1 MKTSA
6 ILLLTLL
13 SFPIFAQTTP
23 KTISGTVKDIQ
34 NETLPGA
41 TVKLL
46 KASDSTMVTAEI
58 TNANGKFQFNDL
70 QNGTYL
76 LAITAISQKP
86 YRSVA
91 LTIDDTRNSIVLP
104 VIVLLPA
111 KNIELKE
118 VVVKAK
124 RPLIEQDIE
133 KTIVNV
139 ESMISSATSNTLE
152 VLEKTPGVTVGSN
165 GEISLN
171 GRSGILVLIDGRATY
186 MSGSDLAAYLKS
198 LPGGL
203 LDKIELMD
211 NPSAKYDAAGN
222 GIINIRL
229 KKNRVG
235 GFTGNI
241 SLGSSQGIYGRHNSS
256 MNLNYN
262 HKKLN
267 VFANLGGNKEK
278 NYNNDIFDRRF
289 FDTKGQQISN
299 VLLLNNN
306 ISTNKSLNAILG
318 LDYAATP
325 KTTYGLLLNLN
336 AGTRN
341 AGIDYNS
348 KNYNT
353 DRLLDAKGDGSTII
367 NDKRSNFGS
376 NLNMQHKFN
385 QKGREI
391 MVDVNYLKYQSNGN
405 QRVQNF
411 RYLPEGSLTDSDE
424 FLYLVPGT
432 ITIYTAKVDYVHS
445 LKNKASWEAGAKSSV
460 IDNDN
465 ISNYFDVKGNVQT
478 IDNGKSNHFK
488 YRENINAAYFNT
500 RKEWKRMG
508 MQLGL
513 RAETTQAR
521 GTQLGNEAVTGSTF
535 TKNYTKLFPSL
546 FINYKL
552 DSVNKNSLN
561 LSFTRRINRPD
572 YQSLNPFMFFRDQ
585 YSYTAGNPLLLPQY
599 QNRIEL
605 KFQHK
610 QWLQMGLSYNRFTNV
625 IFQTTEAVDTI
636 FITRPN
642 NVAKGFMLLLNTTIS
657 ASPTKWWNIIY
668 TLRLSH
674 MGLNG
679 MSYTEKLNPSA
690 YVARFE
696 VYNQFRFNKGWS
708 ADVSGYYASSDLNGQ
723 AYTDMMYRVSGA
735 IQKKIW
741 KDKASIRISA
751 EDIFHSWI
759 RHNRSVSIKQ
769 AQFFQTNESD
779 TQRIGV
785 AFTYRFGKETFAR
798 KRRHNN
804 NAADDE
810 KGRVNYCPFCTFVLK
825 QK

>member
-1 MKTSA
+1 MKTAA
-6 ILLLTLL
+6 ILLLTLFL
-13 SFPIFAQTTP
+13 SPIFAQTLS
-23 KTISGTVKDIQ
+23 KNISGTVKDTQ

-46 KASDSTMVTAEI
+46 KATDSTIVAGEI
-58 TNANGKFQFNDL
+58 TNASGKFQFSNL

-76 LAITAISQKP
+76 LAITAMGQKP
-86 YRSVA
+86 FMSVA
-91 LTIDDTRNSIVLP
+91 LTIDDTRNSLVLP
-104 VIVLLPA
+104 IIILLPA

-118 VVVKAK
+118 VIVKAK
-124 RPLIEQDIE
+124 RPLIEQDID

-152 VLEKTPGVTVGSN
+152 VLEKTPGVTIGSN

-186 MSGSDLAAYLKS
+186 MSGPDLAAYLKS

-203 LDKIELMD
+203 LDKIELID

-235 GFTGNI
+235 GFTGNV
-241 SLGSSQGIYGRHNSS
+241 SMGSSQGVYGRNNGS

-262 HKKLN
+262 HKRLN

-289 FDTKGQQISN
+289 YDTQGQQISN
-299 VLLLNNN
+299 VLLLNDN
-306 ISTNKSLNAILG
+306 ISNNKSLNGILG

-325 KTTYGLLLNLN
+325 KTTYGLMLNLN
-336 AGTRN
+336 GGTRN

-348 KNYNT
+348 KNFNS
-353 DRLLDAKGDGSTII
+353 DRLLDAVGNGNTTI
-367 NDKRSNFGS
+367 NDKRTNFGS
-376 NLNMQHKFN
+376 NLNFQHKFN
-385 QKGREI
+385 KPGREMI
-391 MVDVNYLKYQSNGN
+391 VDLNYLNYQSKGN
-405 QRVQNF
+405 QLVQNF
-411 RYLPEGSLTDSDE
+411 RYLPEGSLTEQDE
-424 FLYLVPGT
+424 FLYLVPGN
-432 ITIYTAKVDYVHS
+432 ITIYTAKADYVHP
-445 LKNKASWEAGAKSSV
+445 LKNKASWEAGLKSSI

-465 ISNYFDVKGNVQT
+465 SSNYFDITGSVQT
-478 IDNGKSNHFK
+478 IDNEKSNHFK

-500 RKEWKRMG
+500 RKEWKRVG

-521 GTQLGNEAVTGSTF
+521 GNQLANEVVPGSTF
-535 TKNYTKLFPSL
+535 TKNYTKVFPSL

-552 DSVNKNSLN
+552 GSLNKNSLN

-572 YQSLNPFMFFRDQ
+572 YQSLNPFVFFRDQ

-625 IFQTTEAVDTI
+625 IFQTTEAIDTV
-636 FITRPN
+636 FVTRPN
-642 NVAKGFMLLLNTTIS
+642 NVAKGFMLLLNTTLS
-657 ASPTKWWNIIY
+657 ASPTKWWNLIY

-679 MSYTEKLNPSA
+679 MSYTEKLNPKA
-690 YVARFE
+690 YVVRFE

-708 ADVSGYYASSDLNGQ
+708 AELSGYYASSDLNGQ
-723 AYTDMMYRVSGA
+723 AYTGMMYRVGGA

-751 EDIFHSWI
+751 EDVFHSWI

-779 TQRIGV
+779 TQRVGV

-798 KRRHNN
+798 KRRHND
-804 NAADDE
+804 NAADEE
-810 KGRVNYCPFCTFVLK
+810 KGRI
-825 QK
+825 Q

>member
-6 ILLLTLL
+6 ILLLTLF
-13 SFPIFAQTTP
+13 SFSIFAQTIS
-23 KTISGTVKDIQ
+23 KTISGTVKNTQ
-34 NETLPGA
+34 NEILPGA

-46 KASDSTMVTAEI
+46 KATDSLMLAREI
-58 TNANGKFQFNDL
+58 TNANGKFQFNNL

-76 LAITAISQKP
+76 LAITAMGQKP
-86 YRSVA
+86 FTSVA
-91 LTIDDTRNSIVLP
+91 LTIDDTRSNIVLP

-124 RPLIEQDIE
+124 RPLIEQDID

-171 GRSGILVLIDGRATY
+171 GRSGILVLIDCRATY
-186 MSGSDLAAYLKS
+186 MSGPDLAAYLKS

-235 GFTGNI
+235 GFTGN
-241 SLGSSQGIYGRHNSS
+241 SSMGSSQGVYGRHNGSLN
-256 MNLNYN
+256 MNYN

-267 VFANLGGNKEK
+267 VFANLGANKEK
-278 NYNNDIFDRRF
+278 NYNNDVFDRLF
-289 FDTKGQQISN
+289 YDTRGQQTSN
-299 VLLLNNN
+299 VLLLNDN
-306 ISTNKSLNAILG
+306 ISDNKSLNAILE
-318 LDYAATP
+318 LDFAATP
-325 KTTYGLLLNLN
+325 KTTYGLMLNLN
-336 AGTRN
+336 GGTRN
-341 AGIDYNS
+341 AIIDYQSN
-348 KNYNT
+348 NYNT
-353 DRLLDAKGDGSTII
+353 NRLLDAIGNGNTVL
-367 NDKRSNFGS
+367 NDKRTNFGT
-376 NLNMQHKFN
+376 NLNLQHKFN
-385 QKGREI
+385 KPGQEM
-391 MVDVNYLKYQSNGN
+391 MVDMNYLNYQSNGN

-411 RYLPEGSLTDSDE
+411 RYLPEGALAEQDE

-432 ITIYTAKVDYVHS
+432 INIYTAKADYVHP
-445 LKNKASWEAGAKSSV
+445 LKKKTSWEAGVKSSV

-465 ISNYFDVKGNVQT
+465 ISNYFNVKGTVQT

-488 YRENINAAYFNT
+488 YHENINAAYFNT
-500 RKEWKRMG
+500 RKEWKRVG
-508 MQLGL
+508 IQLGL

-521 GTQLGNEAVTGSTF
+521 GNQLGNEVVQGSTF
-535 TKNYTKLFPSL
+535 TKNYTKVFPSL

-552 DSVNKNSLN
+552 DSLNKNSLN

-572 YQSLNPFMFFRDQ
+572 YQSLNPFVFFRDQ
-585 YSYTAGNPLLLPQY
+585 YSYTAGNPLLFPQY

-625 IFQTTEAVDTI
+625 IFQTTEAIDTI

-642 NVAKGFMLLLNTTIS
+642 NVASGFMLLLNTTLS
-657 ASPTKWWNIIY
+657 ASPTKWWNLIY
-668 TLRLSH
+668 TIRLSH

-679 MSYTEKLNPSA
+679 MSYTEKLNPRA

-696 VYNQFRFNKGWS
+696 VYNQFRLNKGWS
-708 ADVSGYYASSDLNGQ
+708 ADLSGYYASSDLNGQ
-723 AYTDMMYRVSGA
+723 AYTDMMYRVGGA
-735 IQKKIW
+735 VQKKIW
-741 KDKASIRISA
+741 KDKASLRISV
-751 EDIFHSWI
+751 DDVFHSWI

-785 AFTYRFGKETFAR
+785 AFTYRFGKDTFAR
-798 KRRHNN
+798 KRRHND

-810 KGRVNYCPFCTFVLK
+810 KGRVN
-825 QK
+825 

>member
-1 MKTSA
+1 MKTAA
-6 ILLLTLL
+6 ILLFTLF
-13 SFPIFAQTTP
+13 SFPIFAQTISR
-23 KTISGTVKDIQ
+23 TISGTVKDTQ
-34 NETLPGA
+34 NEPIPGA
-41 TVKLL
+41 TVRLL
-46 KASDSTMVTAEI
+46 KATDSTMVKGDI
-58 TNANGKFQFNDL
+58 TNANGKFQFNNL
-70 QNGTYL
+70 ENGTYV
-76 LAITAISQKP
+76 LAITAMSQKP
-86 YRSVA
+86 FTSVA
-91 LTIDDTRNSIVLP
+91 LTIDDTRNGIVLP

-124 RPLIEQDIE
+124 RPLIEQDID

-165 GEISLN
+165 SEISLN

-186 MSGSDLAAYLKS
+186 MSGPDLAAYLKS

-203 LDKIELMD
+203 LDKIELID

-222 GIINIRL
+222 AIINIRL

-235 GFTGNI
+235 GFTGNVSI
-241 SLGSSQGIYGRHNSS
+241 GSSQGVYGRNNGSV
-256 MNLNYN
+256 NLNYN
-262 HKKLN
+262 HKKVN
-267 VFANLGGNKEK
+267 VFGNLGLNKEK
-278 NYNNDIFDRRF
+278 NYTDDIFDRRF
-289 FDTKGQQISN
+289 YDTKGQQISN
-299 VLLLNNN
+299 VLLLNNTVSN
-306 ISTNKSLNAILG
+306 NKSLNALLG

-325 KTTYGLLLNLN
+325 KTTYGLLINMN
-336 AGTRN
+336 EGARNTR
-341 AGIDYNS
+341 IDYNS
-348 KNYNT
+348 NNYDAN
-353 DRLLDAKGDGSTII
+353 RLLDAKGDGNTVL
-367 NDKRSNFGS
+367 NDNGTNFGS
-376 NLNMQHKFN
+376 NLNFQHKFN
-385 QKGREI
+385 RKGREL
-391 MVDVNYLKYQSNGN
+391 MADVNYLKYQSNGN

-411 RYLPEGSLTDSDE
+411 HYWPEGGMVDSNE
-424 FLYLVPGT
+424 FLYLVPGN
-432 ITIYTAKVDYVHS
+432 INIYTAKADYVHP
-445 LKNKASWEAGAKSSV
+445 LKNKASWEAGVKSSI

-465 ISNYFDVKGNVQT
+465 SSNLFNVNGTVQT
-478 IDNGKSNHFK
+478 IDIGKSNHFK

-500 RKEWKRMG
+500 RKEWKQVG

-521 GTQLGNEAVTGSTF
+521 GNQLGNEAVQGSTF
-535 TKNYTKLFPSL
+535 TKNYTKVFPSL

-552 DSVNKNSLN
+552 DSLNKNSFN

-572 YQSLNPFMFFRDQ
+572 YRSLNPFVFFRDQ
-585 YSYTAGNPLLLPQY
+585 YSYTGGNPLLLPQY

-605 KFQHK
+605 KYQHK

-625 IFQTTEAVDTI
+625 IFQTTEAIDTI
-636 FITRPN
+636 FVTRPN
-642 NVAKGFMLLLNTTIS
+642 NVAKGFMLLLNTTVS
-657 ASPTKWWNIIY
+657 VSPTKWWNLIY

-679 MSYTEKLNPSA
+679 MSYTEKLNPKA

-708 ADVSGYYASSDLNGQ
+708 AELSGYYASSDLNGQ
-723 AYTDMMYRVSGA
+723 AYTGMMYRVGGA
-735 IQKKIW
+735 LQKKIW

-751 EDIFHSWI
+751 EDVLHSWI

-779 TQRIGV
+779 TQRIGA
-785 AFTYRFGKETFAR
+785 AFTYRFGKDTFAR

-804 NAADDE
+804 NAADEE
-810 KGRVNYCPFCTFVLK
+810 KGRIN
-825 QK
+825 

>member
-1 MKTSA
+1 MKTAA

-13 SFPIFAQTTP
+13 SLPIYAQ
-23 KTISGTVKDIQ
+23 KTISGTVKDTQ
-34 NETLPGA
+34 NETVPGA

-46 KASDSTMVTAEI
+46 KAMDSTMISGEI
-58 TNANGKFQFNDL
+58 TNANGKFQFTNL
-70 QNGTYL
+70 PNGTYL
-76 LAITAISQKP
+76 LAITAMSQKN
-86 YRSVA
+86 YMSAVLTMDDVRS
-91 LTIDDTRNSIVLP
+91 SIVLP

-124 RPLIEQDIE
+124 RPLIEQDMD

-152 VLEKTPGVTVGSN
+152 VLEKTPGVTVGMN

-186 MSGSDLAAYLKS
+186 MSGPDLAAYLKS

-211 NPSAKYDAAGN
+211 NPSAKYDAGGN
-222 GIINIRL
+222 AIINIRL

-241 SLGSSQGIYGRHNSS
+241 SMGSSQGVYGRHNGS

-267 VFANLGGNKEK
+267 VFANLGLNKEK

-289 FDTKGQQISN
+289 YDTEGQQISN
-299 VLLLNNN
+299 VLLLNDN
-306 ISTNKSLNAILG
+306 ISRNKGLNAIWG

-325 KTTYGLLLNLN
+325 KTTYGLLINMN
-336 AGTRN
+336 GGARN
-341 AGIDYNS
+341 TSIDYNS
-348 KNYNT
+348 NNYNT
-353 DRLLDAKGDGSTII
+353 DRLLDARGDGSTLV
-367 NDKRSNFGS
+367 NDTRRNFGS
-376 NLNMQHKFN
+376 NLNLQHKFN
-385 QKGREI
+385 KAGREL
-391 MVDVNYLKYQSNGN
+391 MADLNYLNYRGDGN

-411 RYLPEGSLTDSDE
+411 RYLPEGSLIDGDE
-424 FLYLVPGT
+424 FLYLVPGN
-432 ITIYTAKVDYVHS
+432 INIYTAKADYVHP
-445 LKNKASWEAGAKSSV
+445 LKNKASWEAGLKSSV

-465 ISNYFDVKGNVQT
+465 KSTFFDVKGNVQT
-478 IDNGKSNHFK
+478 IDNRNSNHFK
-488 YRENINAAYFNT
+488 YHENINAAYFNT
-500 RKEWKRMG
+500 RKEWKRVG

-521 GTQLGNEAVTGSTF
+521 GNQLGNEAVVGSTF
-535 TKNYTKLFPSL
+535 TKNYTKLFPSV

-552 DSVNKNSLN
+552 DSLNKNSLN

-572 YQSLNPFMFFRDQ
+572 YQALNPFVFFRDQ
-585 YSYTAGNPLLLPQY
+585 YSYTAGNPLLIPQY

-625 IFQTTEAVDTI
+625 IFQTTEAIDTI

-642 NVAKGFMLLLNTTIS
+642 NVTKGFMLILNTTVS
-657 ASPTKWWNIIY
+657 GSPTKWWNLIY

-690 YVARFE
+690 YVARLE
-696 VYNQFRFNKGWS
+696 VYNQFRLNKGWS
-708 ADVSGYYASSDLNGQ
+708 ADLSGYYASSDLNGQ
-723 AYTDMMYRVSGA
+723 AYTGMMYRVGGA
-735 IQKKIW
+735 VQKKIW
-741 KDKASIRISA
+741 KDKASIRISV

-769 AQFFQTNESD
+769 AHFFQTNESD
-779 TQRIGV
+779 TQRVGV
-785 AFTYRFGKETFAR
+785 AFTYRFGKDTFAR
-798 KRRHNN
+798 KRRHND

-810 KGRVNYCPFCTFVLK
+810 KGRVN
-825 QK
+825 

>member
-6 ILLLTLL
+6 ILLLTLF
-13 SFPIFAQTTP
+13 SFSIFAQTIS
-23 KTISGTVKDIQ
+23 KTISGTVKNTQ
-34 NETLPGA
+34 NEILPGA

-46 KASDSTMVTAEI
+46 KATDSLMLAKEI
-58 TNANGKFQFNDL
+58 TNANGKFQFNNL

-76 LAITAISQKP
+76 LAITAMGQKP
-86 YRSVA
+86 FTSVA
-91 LTIDDTRNSIVLP
+91 LTIDDTRSNIVLP

-124 RPLIEQDIE
+124 RPLIEQDID

-171 GRSGILVLIDGRATY
+171 GRSGILVLIDCRATY
-186 MSGSDLAAYLKS
+186 MSGPDLAAYLKS

-235 GFTGNI
+235 GFTGN
-241 SLGSSQGIYGRHNSS
+241 SSMGSSQGVYGRHNGSLN
-256 MNLNYN
+256 MNYN

-267 VFANLGGNKEK
+267 VFANLGANKEK
-278 NYNNDIFDRRF
+278 NYNNDVFDRLF
-289 FDTKGQQISN
+289 YDTRGQQTSN
-299 VLLLNNN
+299 VLLLNDN
-306 ISTNKSLNAILG
+306 ISDNKSLNAILG
-318 LDYAATP
+318 LDFAATP
-325 KTTYGLLLNLN
+325 KTTYGLMLNLN
-336 AGTRN
+336 GGTRN
-341 AGIDYNS
+341 AIIDYQSN
-348 KNYNT
+348 NYNT
-353 DRLLDAKGDGSTII
+353 NRLLDAIGNGNTVL
-367 NDKRSNFGS
+367 NDKRTNFGT
-376 NLNMQHKFN
+376 NLNLQHKFN
-385 QKGREI
+385 KPGQEM
-391 MVDVNYLKYQSNGN
+391 MVDMNYLNYQSNGN

-411 RYLPEGSLTDSDE
+411 RYLPEGALAEQDE

-432 ITIYTAKVDYVHS
+432 INIYTAKADYVHP
-445 LKNKASWEAGAKSSV
+445 LKKKTSWEAGVKSSV

-465 ISNYFDVKGNVQT
+465 ISNYFNVKGTVQT

-488 YRENINAAYFNT
+488 YHENINAAYFNT
-500 RKEWKRMG
+500 RKEWKRVG
-508 MQLGL
+508 IQLGL

-521 GTQLGNEAVTGSTF
+521 GNQLGNEVVQGSTF
-535 TKNYTKLFPSL
+535 TKNYTKVFPSL

-552 DSVNKNSLN
+552 DSLNKNSLN

-572 YQSLNPFMFFRDQ
+572 YQSLNPFVFFRDQ
-585 YSYTAGNPLLLPQY
+585 YSYTAGNPLLFPQY

-625 IFQTTEAVDTI
+625 IFQTTEAIDTI

-642 NVAKGFMLLLNTTIS
+642 NVASGFMLLLNTTVS
-657 ASPTKWWNIIY
+657 ASPTKWWNLIY
-668 TLRLSH
+668 TIRLSH

-679 MSYTEKLNPSA
+679 MSYTEKLNPRA

-696 VYNQFRFNKGWS
+696 VYNQFRLNKGWS
-708 ADVSGYYASSDLNGQ
+708 ADLSGYYASSDLNGQ
-723 AYTDMMYRVSGA
+723 AYTDMMYRVGGA
-735 IQKKIW
+735 VQKKIW
-741 KDKASIRISA
+741 KDKASLRISV
-751 EDIFHSWI
+751 DDVFHSWI

-785 AFTYRFGKETFAR
+785 AFTYRFGKDTFAR
-798 KRRHNN
+798 KRRHND

-810 KGRVNYCPFCTFVLK
+810 KGRVN
-825 QK
+825 

>member
-1 MKTSA
+1 MKTAA
-6 ILLLTLL
+6 ILLLSLFSSL
-13 SFPIFAQTTP
+13 IFAQNLS
-23 KTISGTVKDIQ
+23 KTISGTVKDTQ
-34 NETLPGA
+34 NEPIPGA
-41 TVKLL
+41 TVRLL
-46 KASDSTMVTAEI
+46 KATDSTMVTGEI
-58 TNANGKFQFNDL
+58 TNANGKFQFSNL

-76 LAITAISQKP
+76 LSITAMGQKP
-86 YRSVA
+86 FTSVA
-91 LTIDDTRNSIVLP
+91 LSIDDLRNSIVLP

-124 RPLIEQDIE
+124 RPLIEQDID

-186 MSGSDLAAYLKS
+186 MSGPDLAAYLKS

-203 LDKIELMD
+203 LDKIELID

-222 GIINIRL
+222 AVINIRL

-241 SLGSSQGIYGRHNSS
+241 SIGSSQGVFGRHNGSL
-256 MNLNYN
+256 NLNYN

-267 VFANLGGNKEK
+267 VFANLGANQEK
-278 NYNNDIFDRRF
+278 NYSNDIFDRRF
-289 FDTKGQQISN
+289 YDTKGQQISS
-299 VLLLNNN
+299 VLLLNDN
-306 ISTNKSLNAILG
+306 ISRNNGLNAIWG
-318 LDYAATP
+318 LDYVATP
-325 KTTYGLLLNLN
+325 KTTYGLLINMN
-336 AGTRN
+336 GGARNTR
-341 AGIDYNS
+341 IDYNS
-348 KNYNT
+348 NNY
-353 DRLLDAKGDGSTII
+353 DAKRLLDARGDGNTVV
-367 NDKRSNFGS
+367 NDKRRNFGS
-376 NLNMQHKFN
+376 NLNFQHKFN
-385 QKGREI
+385 KAGKELMADI
-391 MVDVNYLKYQSNGN
+391 NYINYRGDGN
-405 QRVQNF
+405 QWVQNF
-411 RYLPEGSLTDSDE
+411 QYLPEGSLVDSDE
-424 FLYLVPGT
+424 FLYLVPGN
-432 ITIYTAKVDYVHS
+432 INIYTAKADYVHP
-445 LKNKASWEAGAKSSV
+445 LKNKASWEAGIKSSV

-465 ISNYFDVKGNVQT
+465 KSTYFDVTASTQL
-478 IDNGKSNHFK
+478 IDHRKSNHFK
-488 YRENINAAYFNT
+488 YRENINAAYINT
-500 RKEWKRMG
+500 RKEWKRVG

-521 GTQLGNEAVTGSTF
+521 GNQLGNEVVQVSTF
-535 TKNYTKLFPSL
+535 TKNYTKVFPSL

-552 DSVNKNSLN
+552 DSLNKNSLN

-572 YQSLNPFMFFRDQ
+572 YQSLNPFIFFRDQ

-599 QNRIEL
+599 QNRVEL

-642 NVAKGFMLLLNTTIS
+642 NVAKGFMLLLNTTVS

-679 MSYTEKLNPSA
+679 MSYTEKLNPKA
-690 YVARFE
+690 NVARFE

-708 ADVSGYYASSDLNGQ
+708 VELSGYYASSDLNGQ
-723 AYTDMMYRVSGA
+723 AYTGMMYRVGGA
-735 IQKKIW
+735 LQKKIW
-741 KDKASIRISA
+741 KENASIRISA
-751 EDIFHSWI
+751 EDVFHSWI

-798 KRRHNN
+798 KRRHND

-810 KGRVNYCPFCTFVLK
+810 KGRLN
-825 QK
+825 

>member
-6 ILLLTLL
+6 ILLLTLF
-13 SFPIFAQTTP
+13 SFSIFAQTIS
-23 KTISGTVKDIQ
+23 KTILGTVKNTQ
-34 NETLPGA
+34 NEILPGA

-46 KASDSTMVTAEI
+46 KATDSLMLAKEI
-58 TNANGKFQFNDL
+58 TNANGKFQFNNL

-76 LAITAISQKP
+76 LAITAMGQKP
-86 YRSVA
+86 FTSVA
-91 LTIDDTRNSIVLP
+91 LTIDDTRSNIVLP

-124 RPLIEQDIE
+124 RPLIEQDID

-171 GRSGILVLIDGRATY
+171 GRSGILVLIDCRATY
-186 MSGSDLAAYLKS
+186 MSGPDLAAYLKS

-235 GFTGNI
+235 GFTGN
-241 SLGSSQGIYGRHNSS
+241 SSMGSSQGVYGRHNGSLN
-256 MNLNYN
+256 MNYN

-267 VFANLGGNKEK
+267 VFANLGANKEK
-278 NYNNDIFDRRF
+278 NYNNDVFDRLF
-289 FDTKGQQISN
+289 YDTRGQQTSN
-299 VLLLNNN
+299 VLLLNDN
-306 ISTNKSLNAILG
+306 ISDNKSLNAILG
-318 LDYAATP
+318 LDFAATP
-325 KTTYGLLLNLN
+325 KTTYGLMLNLN
-336 AGTRN
+336 GGTRN
-341 AGIDYNS
+341 AIIDYQSN
-348 KNYNT
+348 NYNT
-353 DRLLDAKGDGSTII
+353 NRLLDAIGNGNTVL
-367 NDKRSNFGS
+367 NDKRTNFGT
-376 NLNMQHKFN
+376 NLNLQHKFN
-385 QKGREI
+385 KPGQEM
-391 MVDVNYLKYQSNGN
+391 MVDMNYLNYQSNGN

-411 RYLPEGSLTDSDE
+411 RYLPEGALAEQDE

-432 ITIYTAKVDYVHS
+432 INIYTAKADYVHP
-445 LKNKASWEAGAKSSV
+445 LKKKTSWEAGVKSSV

-465 ISNYFDVKGNVQT
+465 ISNYFNVKGTVQT

-488 YRENINAAYFNT
+488 YHENINAAYFNT
-500 RKEWKRMG
+500 RKEWKRVG
-508 MQLGL
+508 IQLGL

-521 GTQLGNEAVTGSTF
+521 GNQLGNEVVQGSTF
-535 TKNYTKLFPSL
+535 TKNYTKVFPSL

-552 DSVNKNSLN
+552 DSLNKNSLN

-572 YQSLNPFMFFRDQ
+572 YQSLNPFVFFRDQ
-585 YSYTAGNPLLLPQY
+585 YSYTAGNPLLFPQY

-625 IFQTTEAVDTI
+625 IFQTTEAIDTI

-642 NVAKGFMLLLNTTIS
+642 NVASGFMLLLNTTVS
-657 ASPTKWWNIIY
+657 ASPTKWWNLIY
-668 TLRLSH
+668 TIRLSH

-679 MSYTEKLNPSA
+679 MSYTEKLNPRA

-696 VYNQFRFNKGWS
+696 VYNQFRLNKGWS
-708 ADVSGYYASSDLNGQ
+708 ADLSGYYASSDLNGQ
-723 AYTDMMYRVSGA
+723 AYTDMMYRVGGA
-735 IQKKIW
+735 VQKKIW
-741 KDKASIRISA
+741 KDKASLRISV
-751 EDIFHSWI
+751 DDVFHSWI

-785 AFTYRFGKETFAR
+785 AFTYRFGKDTFAR
-798 KRRHNN
+798 KRRHND

-810 KGRVNYCPFCTFVLK
+810 KGRVN
-825 QK
+825 

>member
-1 MKTSA
+1 MKTAA
-6 ILLLTLL
+6 ILLLSLF
-13 SFPIFAQTTP
+13 SSSVFAQNLS
-23 KTISGTVKDIQ
+23 KTISGTVKDTQ
-34 NETLPGA
+34 NEPLPGA
-41 TVKLL
+41 TVRLL
-46 KASDSTMVTAEI
+46 KAPDSTMVVGEI
-58 TNANGKFQFNDL
+58 TNASGKFQFSDL

-76 LAITAISQKP
+76 LGITALGQKP
-86 YRSVA
+86 FTSVA
-91 LTIDDTRNSIVLP
+91 LTIDDTHSSIVLP
-104 VIVLLPA
+104 VIILLPA

-124 RPLIEQDIE
+124 RPLIEQDMD

-186 MSGSDLAAYLKS
+186 MSGPDLAAYLKS

-211 NPSAKYDAAGN
+211 SPSAKYDAAGN
-222 GIINIRL
+222 AIINIRL
-229 KKNRVG
+229 KKNRAG
-235 GFTGNI
+235 GFAGNVSI
-241 SLGSSQGIYGRHNSS
+241 GSSQGVYGRNNGSV
-256 MNLNYN
+256 NLNYN
-262 HKKLN
+262 HKKVNL
-267 VFANLGGNKEK
+267 FGNLGLNKEK
-278 NYNNDIFDRRF
+278 NYTDDIFDRRF
-289 FDTKGQQISN
+289 YDPEGQQISN
-299 VLLLNNN
+299 VLLLNNSVSN
-306 ISTNKSLNAILG
+306 NKSLNTILG

-325 KTTYGLLLNLN
+325 KTTYGLLFNMN
-336 AGTRN
+336 GGNRN
-341 AGIDYNS
+341 AGIAYNS
-348 KNYNT
+348 NNYDAN
-353 DRLLDAKGDGSTII
+353 RLLDARGDGNTVL
-367 NDKRSNFGS
+367 NDNGTNFGS
-376 NLNMQHKFN
+376 NLNFQHKFN
-385 QKGREI
+385 QKGHEL
-391 MVDVNYLKYQSNGN
+391 MADVNYLKYQSSGN
-405 QRVQNF
+405 QWVRNF
-411 RYLPEGSLTDSDE
+411 HYLPEGGLVDSDE
-424 FLYLVPGT
+424 FLYLVPGN
-432 ITIYTAKVDYVHS
+432 INIYTAKADYVHP
-445 LKNKASWEAGAKSSV
+445 LKNKASWEAGVKSSV

-465 ISNYFDVKGNVQT
+465 SSSFFNVKGTVQT
-478 IDNGKSNHFK
+478 IDNEKSNHFK

-500 RKEWKRMG
+500 RKEWKRVG

-521 GTQLGNEAVTGSTF
+521 GNQLGNEAVQGSTF
-535 TKNYTKLFPSL
+535 TKNYTKVFPSL

-552 DSVNKNSLN
+552 DSLNKNSFN

-572 YQSLNPFMFFRDQ
+572 YRSLNPFVFFRDQ

-610 QWLQMGLSYNRFTNV
+610 QFLQMGLSYNRFTNV

-642 NVAKGFMLLLNTTIS
+642 NVAKGFMLLLNTTVS
-657 ASPTKWWNIIY
+657 VSPAKWWNLIY

-679 MSYTEKLNPSA
+679 MSYTEKLNPKA

-708 ADVSGYYASSDLNGQ
+708 ADLSGYYASSDLNGQ
-723 AYTDMMYRVSGA
+723 AFTDMMYRVGGA
-735 IQKKIW
+735 VQKKIW
-741 KDKASIRISA
+741 KDKASIRISV
-751 EDIFHSWI
+751 EDALHSWI

-785 AFTYRFGKETFAR
+785 AFTYRFGKDTFAR
-798 KRRHNN
+798 KRRHHD

-810 KGRVNYCPFCTFVLK
+810 KGRVN
-825 QK
+825 

>member
-6 ILLLTLL
+6 ILLLTLF
-13 SFPIFAQTTP
+13 SFSIFAQTIS
-23 KTISGTVKDIQ
+23 KTISGTVKNTQ
-34 NETLPGA
+34 NEILPGA

-46 KASDSTMVTAEI
+46 KATDSLMLAREI
-58 TNANGKFQFNDL
+58 TNANGKFQFNNL

-76 LAITAISQKP
+76 LAITAMGQKP
-86 YRSVA
+86 FTSVA
-91 LTIDDTRNSIVLP
+91 LTIDDTRSNIVLP

-124 RPLIEQDIE
+124 RPLIEQDID

-171 GRSGILVLIDGRATY
+171 GRSGILVLIDCRATY
-186 MSGSDLAAYLKS
+186 MSGPDLAAYLKS

-235 GFTGNI
+235 GFTGN
-241 SLGSSQGIYGRHNSS
+241 SSMGSSQGVYGRHNGSLN
-256 MNLNYN
+256 MNYN

-267 VFANLGGNKEK
+267 VFANLGANKEK
-278 NYNNDIFDRRF
+278 NYNNDVFDRLF
-289 FDTKGQQISN
+289 YDTRGQQTSN
-299 VLLLNNN
+299 VLLLNDN
-306 ISTNKSLNAILG
+306 ISDNKSLNAILG
-318 LDYAATP
+318 LDFAATP
-325 KTTYGLLLNLN
+325 KTTYGLMLNLN
-336 AGTRN
+336 GGTRN
-341 AGIDYNS
+341 AIIDYQSN
-348 KNYNT
+348 NYNT
-353 DRLLDAKGDGSTII
+353 NRLLDAIGNGNTVL
-367 NDKRSNFGS
+367 NDKRTNFGT
-376 NLNMQHKFN
+376 NLNLQHKFN
-385 QKGREI
+385 KPGQEM
-391 MVDVNYLKYQSNGN
+391 MVDMNYLNYQSNGN

-411 RYLPEGSLTDSDE
+411 RYLPEGALAEQDE

-432 ITIYTAKVDYVHS
+432 INIYTAKADYVHP
-445 LKNKASWEAGAKSSV
+445 LKKKTSWEAGVKSSV

-465 ISNYFDVKGNVQT
+465 ISNYFNVKGTVQT

-488 YRENINAAYFNT
+488 YHENINAAYFNT
-500 RKEWKRMG
+500 RKEWKRVG
-508 MQLGL
+508 IQLGL

-521 GTQLGNEAVTGSTF
+521 GNQLGNEVVQGSTF
-535 TKNYTKLFPSL
+535 TKNYTKVFPSL

-552 DSVNKNSLN
+552 DSLNKNSLN

-572 YQSLNPFMFFRDQ
+572 YQSLNPFVFFRDQ
-585 YSYTAGNPLLLPQY
+585 YSYTAGNPLLFPQY

-625 IFQTTEAVDTI
+625 IFQTTEAIDTI

-642 NVAKGFMLLLNTTIS
+642 NVASGFMLLLNTTVS
-657 ASPTKWWNIIY
+657 ASPTKWWNLIY
-668 TLRLSH
+668 TIRLSH

-679 MSYTEKLNPSA
+679 MSYTEKLNPRA

-696 VYNQFRFNKGWS
+696 VYNQFRLNKGWS
-708 ADVSGYYASSDLNGQ
+708 ADLSGYYASSDLNGQ
-723 AYTDMMYRVSGA
+723 AYTDMMYRVGGA
-735 IQKKIW
+735 VQKKIW
-741 KDKASIRISA
+741 KDKASLRISV
-751 EDIFHSWI
+751 DDVFHSWI

-785 AFTYRFGKETFAR
+785 AFTYRFGKDTFAR
-798 KRRHNN
+798 KRRHND

-810 KGRVNYCPFCTFVLK
+810 KGRVN
-825 QK
+825 

>member
-1 MKTSA
+1 MKSTA
-6 ILLLTLL
+6 ILFLTLF
-13 SFPIFAQTTP
+13 SMTCFAQNLP
-23 KTISGTVKDIQ
+23 KSIAGTVKDTQ

-41 TVKLL
+41 TVRLL
-46 KASDSTMVTAEI
+46 QAADSTMAAGEI
-58 TNANGKFQFNDL
+58 TNANGKFQFNNL

-76 LAITAISQKP
+76 LAITSMGQKP
-86 YRSVA
+86 FTSVV
-91 LTIDDTRNSIVLP
+91 LTIDDTRSSIVLP

-124 RPLIEQDIE
+124 RPLIEQDID

-186 MSGSDLAAYLKS
+186 MSGPDLAAYLKS

-211 NPSAKYDAAGN
+211 NPSAKYEAAGN
-222 GIINIRL
+222 AVINIRL

-235 GFTGNI
+235 GFTGNLSI
-241 SLGSSQGIYGRHNSS
+241 GSSQGVYGRNNGAI
-256 MNLNYN
+256 NLNYN

-267 VFANLGGNKEK
+267 VFANLGLNKEK
-278 NYNNDIFDRRF
+278 NYNNDSFDRRF
-289 FDTKGQQISN
+289 YDPRGQQISN

-306 ISTNKSLNAILG
+306 ISNNKNLNAILG
-318 LDYAATP
+318 VDYAASP
-325 KTTYGLLLNLN
+325 KTIYGLLINLN
-336 AGTRN
+336 GGIRN

-348 KNYNT
+348 NNYNAE
-353 DRLLDAKGDGSTII
+353 RVLDAKGDGNTFI
-367 NDKRSNFGS
+367 NDKRKNFGS
-376 NLNMQHKFN
+376 NLNFQHKFN
-385 QKGREI
+385 KPGRE
-391 MVDVNYLKYQSNGN
+391 MLVDVNYLTYQSNGN

-411 RYLPEGSLTDSDE
+411 HYRPEGTLTEQDE
-424 FLYLVPGT
+424 FLYLVPGV
-432 ITIYTAKVDYVHS
+432 INIYTAKADYVHP
-445 LKNKASWEAGAKSSV
+445 LKNKASWEAGVKSSV

-465 ISNYFDVKGNVQT
+465 RSDYFTIRGTLQT

-488 YRENINAAYFNT
+488 YRENINGAYFNT
-500 RKEWKRMG
+500 RKEWKRVG

-513 RAETTQAR
+513 RAETTQAK
-521 GTQLGNEAVTGSTF
+521 GNQLGNEAVQGSTF
-535 TKNYTKLFPSL
+535 TKKYTQLFPSL

-552 DSVNKNSLN
+552 DSLNKNSLN

-572 YQSLNPFMFFRDQ
+572 YQSLNPFVFFRDQ
-585 YSYTAGNPLLLPQY
+585 YSYTAGNPMLLPQY

-625 IFQTTEAVDTI
+625 IFQTTEAIDTI

-642 NVAKGFMLLLNTTIS
+642 NVAKGFMLLLNTTVS
-657 ASPTKWWNIIY
+657 GSPTKWWNLVY

-679 MSYTEKLNPSA
+679 RSYTEKLNPTA

-696 VYNQFRFNKGWS
+696 VYNQFRMSKGWS
-708 ADVSGYYASSDLNGQ
+708 ADLSGYYASSDLNGQ
-723 AYTDMMYRVSGA
+723 AYTGMMYRVGGA
-735 IQKKIW
+735 LQKKIW
-741 KDKASIRISA
+741 KDKASIRLSV
-751 EDIFHSWI
+751 DDVFHSWI

-785 AFTYRFGKETFAR
+785 AFTYRFGKDTFAR
-798 KRRHNN
+798 KRRHND

-810 KGRVNYCPFCTFVLK
+810 KGRVN
-825 QK
+825 

>member
-6 ILLLTLL
+6 ILFLTLL
-13 SFPIFAQTTP
+13 SFTLFGQTSP
-23 KTISGTVKDIQ
+23 KTISGTVKDTQ
-34 NETLPGA
+34 NETIPGA

-46 KASDSTMVTAEI
+46 KATDSTMISGEI
-58 TNANGKFQFNDL
+58 TNANGKFQFNNL

-76 LAITAISQKP
+76 LAITAMSQKP
-86 YRSVA
+86 YMSVA
-91 LTIDDTRNSIVLP
+91 LTIDDTRSSFVLP

-124 RPLIEQDIE
+124 RPLIEQDID

-152 VLEKTPGVTVGSN
+152 VLEKTPGVTIGSN

-186 MSGSDLAAYLKS
+186 MSGQDLAAYLKS

-222 GIINIRL
+222 AVINIRL

-241 SLGSSQGIYGRHNSS
+241 SMGSSQGVYGRNNGSI
-256 MNLNYN
+256 NLNYN
-262 HKKLN
+262 HKKINL
-267 VFANLGGNKEK
+267 FGNLGLNNEK

-289 FDTKGQQISN
+289 YDANGRQISS
-299 VLLLNNN
+299 VLLLNNRLSKN
-306 ISTNKSLNAILG
+306 NGLNAIFG
-318 LDYAATP
+318 LDYAASP
-325 KTTYGLLLNLN
+325 KTTYGLLVNMN
-336 AGTRN
+336 KST
-341 AGIDYNS
+341 GIDNVDYSSN
-348 KNYNT
+348 NYNT
-353 DRLLDAKGDGSTII
+353 LRQIDAIGKGNTLGEG
-367 NDKRSNFGS
+367 KRKNFAG
-376 NLNMQHKFN
+376 NLNFQHKFN
-385 QKGREI
+385 KAGRELI
-391 MVDVNYLKYQSNGN
+391 ADVNYLNYRSNGN
-405 QRVQNF
+405 QRVQNL
-411 RYLPEGSLTDSDE
+411 RYLPEGTLTDSDE
-424 FLYLVPGT
+424 FLYMVPGN
-432 ITIYTAKVDYVHS
+432 INIYTAKADYVHP
-445 LKNKASWEAGAKSSV
+445 LKNKASWETGVKSSV
-460 IDNDN
+460 IENDN
-465 ISNYFDVKGNVQT
+465 TSNYFDIKENVQK

-488 YRENINAAYFNT
+488 YHENINAAYFNT
-500 RKEWKRMG
+500 RKEWKRVG

-521 GTQLGNEAVTGSTF
+521 GNQLGNEVVQGSTF
-535 TKNYTKLFPSL
+535 TKNYTKLFPSV

-552 DSVNKNSLN
+552 DSLNKNSLN

-572 YQSLNPFMFFRDQ
+572 YQSLNPFLFFRDQ

-642 NVAKGFMLLLNTTIS
+642 NVAKGFMLLLNTTVS
-657 ASPTKWWNIIY
+657 VSPAKWWNLIY

-679 MSYTEKLNPSA
+679 MSYTEKLIPNA

-696 VYNQFRFNKGWS
+696 MYNQFRFNKGWS
-708 ADVSGYYASSDLNGQ
+708 ADLSGYYASTDLNGQ
-723 AYTDMMYRVSGA
+723 AYTGMMYRVGGA
-735 IQKKIW
+735 VQKKIW

-751 EDIFHSWI
+751 DDIFHSWI
-759 RHNRSVSIKQ
+759 RHNRSVSIRQ

-785 AFTYRFGKETFAR
+785 AFTYRFGKDTFAR
-798 KRRHNN
+798 KRRHND

-810 KGRVNYCPFCTFVLK
+810 KGRVN
-825 QK
+825 

>member
-1 MKTSA
+1 MKSTA
-6 ILLLTLL
+6 ILFLTFL
-13 SFPIFAQTTP
+13 SFSIFAQTAP
-23 KTISGTVKDIQ
+23 KAISGIVKDTQ
-34 NETLPGA
+34 NETIPGA

-46 KASDSTMVTAEI
+46 KAADSLMVTGEI
-58 TNANGKFQFNDL
+58 TNANGKFQFNNL
-70 QNGTYL
+70 PNGSYL
-76 LAITAISQKP
+76 LAITAVGQKP
-86 YRSVA
+86 FTSVM
-91 LTIDDTRNSIVLP
+91 LTIDDIRSSIVLP

-124 RPLIEQDIE
+124 RPLIEQDID

-152 VLEKTPGVTVGSN
+152 VLEKTPGITVGSN
-165 GEISLN
+165 GDISLN

-186 MSGSDLAAYLKS
+186 MSGPDLAAYLKS

-211 NPSAKYDAAGN
+211 NPSARYDAAGN

-235 GFTGNI
+235 GFTGNL
-241 SLGSSQGIYGRHNSS
+241 SVGSSQGVYGRNNGS

-262 HKKLN
+262 RKKLN
-267 VFANLGGNKEK
+267 VFANLGANKEK

-289 FDTKGQQISN
+289 YDTRGQQISN
-299 VLLLNNN
+299 VLLHNDN
-306 ISTNKSLNAILG
+306 ISDAKSLNAILG
-318 LDYAATP
+318 LDYAVTP
-325 KTTYGLLLNLN
+325 KTTYGLLLNMN
-336 AGTRN
+336 TGIRDAR
-341 AGIDYNS
+341 IDYNS
-348 KNYNT
+348 NNYNAN
-353 DRLLDAKGDGSTII
+353 RLLDAKGYGNTVI
-367 NDKRSNFGS
+367 NDKRNNFGG
-376 NLNMQHKFN
+376 NLNFQHKFN
-385 QKGREI
+385 KQGRELMADI
-391 MVDVNYLKYQSNGN
+391 NYLNYQSNGN
-405 QRVQNF
+405 QQVQNF
-411 RYLPEGSLTDSDE
+411 RYLPEGTLTDRE
-424 FLYLVPGT
+424 ECLYLVPGN
-432 ITIYTAKVDYVHS
+432 ITIYTAKADYVHP
-445 LKNKASWEAGAKSSV
+445 LKNKASWEAGVKSSV

-465 ISNYFDVKGNVQT
+465 RSNYFTVKGAFQT

-500 RKEWKRMG
+500 RKEWKRVG

-521 GTQLGNEAVTGSTF
+521 GNQLGNEVVQGSTF
-535 TKNYTKLFPSL
+535 TKNYTKVFPSL

-552 DSVNKNSLN
+552 DSLNKNSLN

-572 YQSLNPFMFFRDQ
+572 YQSLNPFVFFRDQ

-642 NVAKGFMLLLNTTIS
+642 NVAKGFMLLLNTTVS
-657 ASPTKWWNIIY
+657 GSPTQWWNLVY

-679 MSYTEKLNPSA
+679 MSYTEKLNQTA
-690 YVARFE
+690 YIARFE

-708 ADVSGYYASSDLNGQ
+708 ADLSGYYASSDLNGQ
-723 AYTDMMYRVSGA
+723 AYTDRMYRVGGA
-735 IQKKIW
+735 VQKKIW
-741 KDKASIRISA
+741 RDKASLRLSV
-751 EDIFHSWI
+751 DDVFHSWI

-785 AFTYRFGKETFAR
+785 AFTYRFGKDTFAR
-798 KRRHNN
+798 KRRHND

-810 KGRVNYCPFCTFVLK
+810 KGRVN
-825 QK
+825 